1 MPLTF
6 EDLTREILAELG
18 ALDASNVASNED
30 AVRVAQRAPTVY
42 LDLVA
47 ARVVPLFSLAT
58 IPEPYFP
65 GLVRIIAEYLAP
77 SFGRP
82 TKPEVVAEA
91 QSRLAAIYRLDRAG
105 GMSSLA
111 LAVLE
116 RLEAIGG
123 NTLAQD
129 PAAVALA
136 IDRTLIDLKQR
147 RIIDIPHAATVA
159 AQQFDPLVT
168 VVSARINQKAVDPA
182 VALAAEQRLMQIDRL
197 DKTKGS
203 ALSRQVME
211 QLSAWDALTP
221 AVDHD
226 AVLAR
231 IPAAL
236 AELATSD
243 VVYFGAEKDIS
254 LQATPSVVRYIAAG
268 LSPKPLYDVLAAEK
282 ANLRLIRPPIEIGP
296 EPVLSEYY

>member
-82 TKPEVVAEA
+82 TQPALVAEA

-123 NTLAQD
+123 NTLAQ
-129 PAAVALA
+129 
-136 IDRTLIDLKQR
+136 
-147 RIIDIPHAATVA
+147 
-159 AQQFDPLVT
+159 
-168 VVSARINQKAVDPA
+168 
-182 VALAAEQRLMQIDRL
+182 
-197 DKTKGS
+197 
-203 ALSRQVME
+203 
-211 QLSAWDALTP
+211 
-221 AVDHD
+221 
-226 AVLAR
+226 
-231 IPAAL
+231 

>member
-6 EDLTREILAELG
+6 DDLTREILAELG
-18 ALDASNVASNED
+18 ALDASNVASGED
-30 AVRVAQRAPTVY
+30 AVRVAQRAPTIY
-42 LDLVA
+42 LDLAA
-47 ARVVPLFSLAT
+47 ARVVPLFSLAA

-65 GLVRIIAEYLAP
+65 GLVRFISEYLAP

-91 QSRLAAIYRLDRAG
+91 QSRLAAIYRLDKSH
-105 GMSSLA
+105 SSLV
-111 LAVLE
+111 LAILE

-129 PAAVALA
+129 PATVALA
-136 IDRTLIDLKQR
+136 VDRTLIDLRQR
-147 RIIDIPHAATVA
+147 RIIDIPNAATVP

-168 VVSARINQKAVDPA
+168 VVAARVNQKAVDA
-182 VALAAEQRLMQIDRL
+182 GVALAAEQRLMQIDRL

-296 EPVLSEYY
+296 EPVLAEFY